1 MVMTDKDQLP
11 HKICRA
17 DDRVEALM
25 DAALRAFRRQ
35 GVERTRVYDIATEA
49 GLSPGTFYLYFES
62 KDDLL
67 RGLWQTRSR
76 AFDDLTQGID

>member
-1 MVMTDKDQLP
+1 MVMTDKDQPP

-25 DAALRAFRRQ
+25 DAALKVFKRQ
-35 GVERTRVYDIATEA
+35 GVEGTRVYDIASAA

-67 RGLWQTRSR
+67 RVLWQTRAR
-76 AFDDLTQGID
+76 DFDDLTQDVD